1 MTTST
6 ESFYRSDITL
16 VGDSAA
22 EMVDGGVVIF
32 FGEPCPTELAEISI
46 VHKTVASDTQ
56 RDPQP
61 GDTLRVGTSEVTI
74 TRVGALAGANLWA
87 LGHFVIYC
95 DPESDQNLLPGA
107 IHATGQLTLP
117 TAGMSIELIVGI

>member
-1 MTTST
+1 MSNRGETY
-6 ESFYRSDITL
+6 YRSDITL
-16 VGDSAA
+16 VGESAA

-32 FGEPCPTELAEISI
+32 FGEPCPSELAEISI
-46 VHKTVASDTQ
+46 VHKTVSSDPQ

-61 GDTLRVGTSEVTI
+61 GDTLRVGATEVVI
-74 TRVGALAGANLWA
+74 TRVGELAGANLRN

-95 DPESDQNLLPGA
+95 DPDPDQNLLPGA

-117 TAGMSIELIVGI
+117 TAGMSIELFVGK